1 MADFRLSTL
10 SLSARFALLIA
21 ANVLTTVLL
30 LALAV
35 TSFQALRGNAERAF
49 VAKDVVADIL
59 PPPLYLIELRLVL
72 SEAVEGSRKLGEA
85 REALAQLAKDYT
97 GRVAYWQA
105 NPPYG
110 LEKWLLGE
118 QHRLAQ
124 QLLAEADA
132 KVLAPLERGD
142 LPAAKEGL
150 KAVHELYLRHR
161 QGVDQTV
168 AQGNRFAETS
178 MAEFDAARQRGF
190 SLLLA
195 LGSPAVVLIGV
206 SLWTLKRSLMRY
218 VQEAR
223 DVAQSVA
230 GGDLRL
236 PDHSRRH
243 PAQATAGRN
252 ELRQLR
258 GDIRDMVVQLRALI
272 ATVQEGAGQIDN
284 NSRSISQANAE
295 LSARAQLAVYDLESA
310 DESLKAMDDKTR
322 EGASF
327 AQQADS
333 LTRQATALAERS
345 SSDMHA
351 VVTTMQDI
359 EQSSR
364 RIADI
369 TGVIDSIAFQTNI
382 LALNAAVE
390 AARAGEAGR
399 GFAVV
404 ASEVRHLAQRSAGA
418 AQEIK
423 QLIQGSGEQVARGS
437 VAVQAT
443 RASISEMVGQVREV
457 SGLIQSSS
465 LSQQRQLQAIVELQT
480 LLDGIATRIKDNS
493 GVVDQ
498 TAAESEELQS
508 QAIALHEAAKRFRL

>member
-1 MADFRLSTL
+1 MADFRLSSL
-10 SLSARFALLIA
+10 SLGARFALLIA

-30 LALAV
+30 LTLAV
-35 TSFQALRGNAERAF
+35 ASFQALRVNAERAF

-72 SEAVEGSRKLGEA
+72 SEAVEGSRSLGEA
-85 REALAQLAKDYT
+85 RSALAQLGKDYAA
-97 GRVAYWQA
+97 RAQYWQA
-105 NPPYG
+105 NPPHG

-118 QHRLAQ
+118 QHRLGL
-124 QLLAEADA
+124 QLLADADA

-142 LPAAKEGL
+142 AAAAKAGL
-150 KAVHELYLRHR
+150 KGVHALYLQHR

-168 AQGNRFAETS
+168 VQGNRFAESS
-178 MAEFDAARQRGF
+178 MAEFDAVRERGF

-195 LGSPAVVLIGV
+195 LGSLAVLLIGI

-218 VQEAR
+218 VEEAR

-230 GGDLRL
+230 EGDLRL
-236 PDHSRRH
+236 PERARQHQ
-243 PAQATAGRN
+243 AQAGAGNN
-252 ELRQLR
+252 ELRRLQ
-258 GDIRDMVVQLRALI
+258 GDIHGMVVQLRTLI
-272 ATVQEGAGQIDN
+272 ASVQQGAGQIDG

-295 LSARAQLAVYDLESA
+295 LSARALLAVYDLESA
-310 DESLKAMDDKTR
+310 DEALKSMGGKTS
-322 EGASF
+322 EGAS
-327 AQQADS
+327 AAQEADQLTQQA
-333 LTRQATALAERS
+333 AALAERS
-345 SSDMHA
+345 RVDMQA
-351 VVTTMQDI
+351 VVSTMQDI
-359 EQSSR
+359 EQGSR

-404 ASEVRHLAQRSAGA
+404 AAEVRHLSKRCAGA

-423 QLIQGSGEQVARGS
+423 QLIQGSGEQVERGAA
-437 VAVQAT
+437 AVQAT
-443 RASISEMVGQVREV
+443 RDTIADMAGQVQQV
-457 SGLIQSSS
+457 SDLIQRSS
-465 LSQQRQLQAIVELQT
+465 LSQQEQLRAITALQA
-480 LLDGIATRIKDNS
+480 LLDGIAGRIRDNS

-498 TAAESEELQS
+498 TAADSEELQA
-508 QAIALHEAAKRFRL
+508 QAISLHEAAQVFRL

>member
-1 MADFRLSTL
+1 
-10 SLSARFALLIA
+10 
-21 ANVLTTVLL
+21 VLTTVLL
-30 LALAV
+30 LVLAV
-35 TSFQALRGNAERAF
+35 TSFQALRTNAERAF

-72 SEAVEGSRKLGEA
+72 SEAVEGSRKLGDA
-85 REALAQLAKDYT
+85 RAALVQLGKDYAA
-97 GRVAYWQA
+97 RAAYWQA

-110 LEKWLLGE
+110 LEKDLLGE
-118 QHRLAQ
+118 QHRLGQ
-124 QLLAEADA
+124 QLLSAADT
-132 KVLAPLERGD
+132 KVLTPLERGD
-142 LPAAKEGL
+142 AEAAREGL
-150 KAVHELYLRHR
+150 NAVHELYLRHR

-168 AQGNRFAETS
+168 VQGNRFAETS

-190 SLLLA
+190 GLLLV
-195 LGSPAVVLIGV
+195 LGSLAVVLIGI

-218 VQEAR
+218 LQEAR
-223 DVAQSVA
+223 EVAQNVA
-230 GGDLRL
+230 SGDLRL
-236 PDHSRRH
+236 PARAPRSPD
-243 PAQATAGRN
+243 QTTVGRN

-258 GDIRDMVVQLRALI
+258 GDIRGMVVQLRALI
-272 ATVQEGAGQIDN
+272 ASVQQGAGLIDG

-310 DESLKAMDDKTR
+310 DEALKAMGEQTR
-322 EGASF
+322 EGAEF
-327 AQQADS
+327 AQQADQ
-333 LTRQATALAERS
+333 LTQQAGTLAERS
-345 SSDMHA
+345 STDMQA
-351 VVTTMQDI
+351 VVSTMQDI

-369 TGVIDSIAFQTNI
+369 IGVIDGIAFQTNI

-404 ASEVRHLAQRSAGA
+404 ASEVRHLAQRSASA

-423 QLIQGSGEQVARGS
+423 QLIQGSGEQVERGS
-437 VAVQAT
+437 IAVQAT

-457 SGLIQSSS
+457 SGLIQNSS
-465 LSQQRQLQAIVELQT
+465 LSQQRQLQAILELQT

-508 QAIALHEAAKRFRL
+508 QAIALHEAAKAFRL